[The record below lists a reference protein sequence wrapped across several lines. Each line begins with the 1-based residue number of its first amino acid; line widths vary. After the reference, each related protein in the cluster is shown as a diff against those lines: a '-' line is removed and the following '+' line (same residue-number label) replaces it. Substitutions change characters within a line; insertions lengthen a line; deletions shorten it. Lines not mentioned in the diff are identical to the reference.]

1 MQKEF
6 FGVDNPTMDGT
17 KKSQTGFYFDTNFCG
32 GNIYCEWRDIFR
44 IYMCEKS
51 ELLDLLNDF

>member
-1 MQKEF
+1 
-6 FGVDNPTMDGT
+6 MDGT
-17 KKSQTGFYFDTNFCG
+17 EKSQTGFYFDTNFCG

-44 IYMCEKS
+44 IYMCEKKS